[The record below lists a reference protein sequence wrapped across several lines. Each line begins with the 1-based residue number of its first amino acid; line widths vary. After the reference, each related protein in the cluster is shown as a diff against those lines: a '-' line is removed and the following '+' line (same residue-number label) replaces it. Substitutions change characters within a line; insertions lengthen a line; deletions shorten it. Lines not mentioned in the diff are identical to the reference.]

1 MAKVFVTQIKRGAI
15 TLKDVPSAWR
25 KKVEVLLNES
35 AD

>member
-15 TLKDVPSAWR
+15 TLKNVPPAWR
-25 KKVEVLLNES
+25 EEVEVLLNER